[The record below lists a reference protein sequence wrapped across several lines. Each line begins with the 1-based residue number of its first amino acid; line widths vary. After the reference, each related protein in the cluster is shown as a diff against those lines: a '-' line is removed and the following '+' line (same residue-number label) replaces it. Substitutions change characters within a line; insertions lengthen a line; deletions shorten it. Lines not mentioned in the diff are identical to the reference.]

1 MKAFI
6 FDFDGTL
13 ANTLPLC
20 FDCFRRVFKKF
31 DNRDI
36 TNDEIIGM
44 FGPTEVDIL
53 RKHLRTEQKEQAV
66 HDFLSCYERDHELY
80 IHPDEEIIRV
90 IRSLKEAGYRL
101 AIVTG
106 KGRKAFDLTFE
117 KVGLETFFDV
127 TITGDEVRQPKPHP
141 EGIERAMQVLGVEA
155 TETMYIGDSSADV
168 EAGRRAGTEV
178 AAVQW
183 LPVSQT
189 EQFDEQ
195 TVRVWHTLK
204 DLEQFE
210 ASRRE

>member
-1 MKAFI
+1 MKAYI

-20 FDCFRRVFKKF
+20 FDCFRRVFKEF
-31 DNRDI
+31 DKRDI

-66 HDFLSCYERDHELY
+66 HEFLSRYERDHELY
-80 IHPDEEIIRV
+80 IQPDEEIIRV
-90 IRSLKEAGYRL
+90 IRSLKDAGYRL

-155 TETMYIGDSSADV
+155 TETIYIGDSSADV

-189 EQFDEQ
+189 EKFDEQ